1 MSVPFAGAGVVFAD
15 GFEGAE
21 VIAGSDDAEHR
32 PMGLAQSPDG
42 ALYITDSAPGRIWR
56 ITCDG

>member
-1 MSVPFAGAGVVFAD
+1 VSVPFVGAEPAGD

-21 VIAGSDDAEHR
+21 VIADSDDAEHR

-56 ITCDG
+56 ITYDG